1 MGSVSTST
9 FKMLQNQFLNGG
21 SGSTT
26 NVQPERLSRSNDDL
40 VSTNFYQITINIY
53 MYRACIRLLIWV

>member
-9 FKMLQNQFLNGG
+9 FKMLQYQFLNGG

-40 VSTNFYQITINIY
+40 VSTKFYQITIYI
-53 MYRACIRLLIWV
+53 CTGHTLGC

>member
-40 VSTNFYQITINIY
+40 VSTKFYQITIYI
-53 MYRACIRLLIWV
+53 

>member
-21 SGSTT
+21 SGSIT

-40 VSTNFYQITINIY
+40 VSSQ
-53 MYRACIRLLIWV
+53 